1 MQAFCPGHAH
11 KPLGDAGAGKL
22 VLPRSPAN
30 LLCDL
35 RKSLLSLVPP
45 PHLCHKGLDSA
56 PSLRLWQRQRQ
67 PWVGPNRPGFKST
80 FWLPL
85 PGSRSG
91 RVPTGLFPYPSGR
104 ALGGLNVMGV
114 QRALHPGSACVCWAL
129 WLVKFGAGP
138 SAGPALHP
146 LGTSPPSSSAA
157 TSHAPPGPGP
167 VFA

>member
-1 MQAFCPGHAH
+1 MQAFCPGHVH
-11 KPLGDAGAGKL
+11 KPLEDAGAGKL
-22 VLPRSPAN
+22 ALPHSPAN

-35 RKSLLSLVPP
+35 RKSLLSLAPP
-45 PHLCHKGLDSA
+45 PHLCYKGLDSA

-67 PWVGPNRPGFKST
+67 AWVGPNRPGFKST

-91 RVPTGLFPYPSGR
+91 RVPTRLFPYPSGR
-104 ALGGLNVMGV
+104 VLGGLNMMGV
-114 QRALHPGSACVCWAL
+114 QRALHPGSACTYWAP
-129 WLVKFGAGP
+129 WLVKVGAGP
-138 SAGPALHP
+138 SAGPALHS

-157 TSHAPPGPGP
+157 PPGPGP